1 MTEAKIRRMH
11 KPVYD
16 DAMHPP
22 LPARI
27 RLAANAWE
35 RVWRVALIDPISSSD
50 RLPSLVDRFSSE
62 IVTIRTQMRTHRLL
76 YFAIITQ
83 DLDEQNDFE
92 IGMLLMA
99 YIDKE
104 IGTIERIEDRPAHRW
119 PVKEF

>member
-22 LPARI
+22 LPARV

-35 RVWRVALIDPISSSD
+35 RVWRVALIDPVNSSD
-50 RLPSLVDRFSSE
+50 KLPSLVDRFSSE

-76 YFAIITQ
+76 YFAVITQ

-92 IGMLLMA
+92 LAMLLMA
-99 YIDKE
+99 YIEKE

-119 PVKEF
+119 PVKDF

>member
-1 MTEAKIRRMH
+1 MH
-11 KPVYD
+11 TRVYD
-16 DAMHPP
+16 GAMHPP

-27 RLAANAWE
+27 RLAANSWE
-35 RVWRVALIDPISSSD
+35 RVWRVALIDPIGSAEK
-50 RLPSLVDRFSSE
+50 LPSLVDRFSSE

-119 PVKEF
+119 PIKEF